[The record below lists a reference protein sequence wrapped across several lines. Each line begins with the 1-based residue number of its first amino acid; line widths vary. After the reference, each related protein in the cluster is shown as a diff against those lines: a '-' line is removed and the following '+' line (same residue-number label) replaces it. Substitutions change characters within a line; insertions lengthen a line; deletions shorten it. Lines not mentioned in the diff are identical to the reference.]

1 MAFLLC
7 WIPRMLILLL
17 TSFFLLLGM
26 DAFFVPA
33 PLWRQL
39 LQYCINILPAVFLM
53 GTLFISLRTT
63 RTASIILVLLSI
75 IGMLYFKTYLHII
88 AFLIVTGMPLIAS
101 MILACAPEDNDGTS
115 LQTGNGTQLASHA

>member
-1 MAFLLC
+1 LDSAHAHPATHQFLSFVGNGCLFC
-7 WIPRMLILLL
+7 PGSVVAATAAILH
-17 TSFFLLLGM
+17 
-26 DAFFVPA
+26 
-33 PLWRQL
+33 
-39 LQYCINILPAVFLM
+39 QYPP
-53 GTLFISLRTT
+53 ISLRTT